1 MVRLVVVNPYAG
13 NKRGSK
19 YAKIIEKVF
28 ENLKRDKF
36 CIEDKIFI
44 EYTEYA
50 GHATEIVIE
59 YSIMYKHEDIV
70 VYVLGGDGTV
80 SEVATAINEK
90 DNISMVAIPKGTGN
104 DFAKATN
111 SYKSIRKIIKSSI
124 ENKPKKVDCI
134 SVKGKVITNMINT
147 GLDAAI
153 AYNLKYFRNIPL
165 ISGKMKYN
173 LAILYTVFTPRTY
186 NIKMR
191 IDGKVYKGKYT
202 LVAVGNNK
210 YCGGGINILP
220 HAEISDGALDV
231 CIIKNTSLL
240 QKIKYLPKLTKG
252 KHEGISL
259 VEMLRA
265 EKISVVSNKKIP
277 VSFDGEVSYIKG
289 FIAKVNKNTLNVI
302 KTLDK

>member
-1 MVRLVVVNPYAG
+1 MIRLVVVNPYAG

-28 ENLKRDKF
+28 ENLKRDNF
-36 CIEDKIFI
+36 CIEDRIFI
-44 EYTEYA
+44 EYTEYV

-90 DNISMVAIPKGTGN
+90 DNMSMVVIPKGTGN

-124 ENKPKKVDCI
+124 ENKPEKVDCI

-191 IDGKVYKGKYT
+191 IDGKIYKGKYT
-202 LVAVGNNK
+202 LVAIGNNK

-220 HAEISDGALDV
+220 HAEIGDGALDV

-252 KHEGISL
+252 KHEGINL

>member
-277 VSFDGEVSYIKG
+277 VGFDGEVSYIKG

>member
-1 MVRLVVVNPYAG
+1 MIRLVVVNPYAG

-36 CIEDKIFI
+36 CIEDRIFI
-44 EYTEYA
+44 EYTEYV

-59 YSIMYKHEDIV
+59 YGIMYKHEDIV

-90 DNISMVAIPKGTGN
+90 DNMSMVVIPKGTGN

-124 ENKPKKVDCI
+124 ESKPEKVDCI

-173 LAILYTVFTPRTY
+173 LSILYTVFTPRTY

-191 IDGKVYKGKYT
+191 IDGKIYKGKYT

-259 VEMLRA
+259 VEMLRT